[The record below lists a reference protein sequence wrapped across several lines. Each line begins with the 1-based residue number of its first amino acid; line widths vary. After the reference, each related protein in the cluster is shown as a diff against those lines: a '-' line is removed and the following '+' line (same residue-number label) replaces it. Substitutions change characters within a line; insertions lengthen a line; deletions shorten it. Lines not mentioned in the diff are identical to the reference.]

1 MMPGEGVAS
10 KPWCT
15 LPQWNICTVGR
26 ARLSVSSL
34 LFGWCRRGGRA
45 VGGVV
50 RRLEGRRDTAH
61 PGRCPPGPD
70 CPWAGWGPFPPAP
83 AAAGSPAA
91 APVGGRGKGKT
102 KYGGGFD
109 GICSVLQKK
118 RGQKARKRARERNT
132 KKKRCGA
139 FLNERA
145 VTPGTPEP
153 GVGAPCRALTAPS
166 WAVA

>member
-102 KYGGGFD
+102 KYGGGGALMAFVPF
-109 GICSVLQKK
+109 CKK
-118 RGQKARKRARERNT
+118 KNGGRKHENVRARET
-132 KKKRCGA
+132 QKKKMR
-139 FLNERA
+139 
-145 VTPGTPEP
+145 
-153 GVGAPCRALTAPS
+153 GVS
-166 WAVA
+166 Q